1 MLGTMDLD
9 IEKIWEKNQNE
20 AMVELDIENEESEAL
35 ARRTLVGK
43 VTTEKKLNQGVVKS
57 ILVKGWGDPPGL
69 KVAGMGRNMFLF
81 TFKDRKEAR

>member
-1 MLGTMDLD
+1 M
-9 IEKIWEKNQNE
+9 
-20 AMVELDIENEESEAL
+20 
-35 ARRTLVGK
+35 
-43 VTTEKKLNQGVVKS
+43 KS